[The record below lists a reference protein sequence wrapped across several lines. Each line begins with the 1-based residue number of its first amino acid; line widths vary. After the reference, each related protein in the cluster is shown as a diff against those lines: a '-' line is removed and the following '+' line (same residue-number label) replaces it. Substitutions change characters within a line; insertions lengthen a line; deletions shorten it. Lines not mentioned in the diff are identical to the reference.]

1 MKTNS
6 NQLPKA
12 KSRKTVDVGV
22 YLDNLHRQ
30 GHLSS
35 YFSER
40 MRPGGNHGTIVRK
53 YKINNDIKQ
62 LIKDH
67 LGNKSLYAEGA
78 TYIRSE
84 DVVLMKAKFMKEK
97 EIMNDTGIDS
107 TTAIFNEWSVFF
119 HCPFCNEKHHHSATP
134 EIVLGGASEYE
145 SKCSVGYAPDS
156 YIVTLEYDCD
166 FLPYKAIHW
175 ARDEIEINSAQFN
188 EALLPSNISQD
199 QMEEAHHYGWDFYEH
214 PSLID

>member
-1 MKTNS
+1 MNKDN
-6 NQLPKA
+6 NQVLTAQSGKP
-12 KSRKTVDVGV
+12 VDVGV
-22 YLDNLHRQ
+22 YLDNLYRQ

-35 YFSER
+35 YFSDR
-40 MRPGGNHGTIVRK
+40 MRTGGNHDTIVPK
-53 YKINNDIKQ
+53 SKIDHDIKQ

-67 LGNKSLYAEGA
+67 LGDKSIYTEGA

-97 EIMNDTGIDS
+97 EIMNDTEIDS
-107 TTAIFNEWSVFF
+107 TTAVFNEWSVFF
-119 HCPFCNEKHHHSATP
+119 DCPFCNEKHHQLATP

-156 YIVTLEYDCD
+156 YIVTLKYDCD

-175 ARDEIEINSAQFN
+175 ARDEVEINSAQFN

-214 PSLID
+214 P